1 MPHPQ
6 ANVLALALLFT
17 LALGLVT
24 VMYLAATYLGPKR
37 FNQSKLKPFE
47 CGMDPGGNP
56 REGNIR
62 LRFYLVAILFVVFD
76 IETIY
81 LYPWAV
87 SYSSLGLFGL
97 VEILVFVG
105 ILGVGLA
112 FVLRKGVVAWN

>member
-37 FNQSKLKPFE
+37 FNPAKIKPFE
-47 CGMDPGGNP
+47 CGMDPGGTP

-87 SYSSLGLFGL
+87 NYTSLGFFGL

-112 FVLRKGVVAWN
+112 YVLRKGVVAWN